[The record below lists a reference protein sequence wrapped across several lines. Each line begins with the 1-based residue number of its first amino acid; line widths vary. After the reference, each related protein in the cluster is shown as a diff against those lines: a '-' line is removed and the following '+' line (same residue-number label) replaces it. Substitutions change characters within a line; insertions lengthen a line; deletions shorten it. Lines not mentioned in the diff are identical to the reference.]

1 MSQLKEL
8 PARKSHGVWGRAERG
23 VVSREKKV
31 KRAVVRYII
40 YVFLSLMVSILA
52 SCSGKVSYQQPA
64 DYEPRPVVDLSD
76 TMETSRVLDQH
87 FDKWAGTPYRDG
99 GMDKRGIDCSGFVQQ
114 TYYTLFGISL
124 PRTTKIQAKSGNKI
138 ARSELKPTD
147 LVFFK
152 TGFFDKHVGIYKGN
166 GQFMHVST
174 KRGVSLSYL
183 GEFYWND
190 HFWQARRIIER

>member
-1 MSQLKEL
+1 MSQLKVL
-8 PARKSHGVWGRAERG
+8 PAIKSHGFRGRAERG
-23 VVSREKKV
+23 VVSREKNV

-40 YVFLSLMVSILA
+40 YAFLSLMVSILV
-52 SCSGKVSYQQPA
+52 SCSGKVSYPQPA
-64 DYEPRPVVDLSD
+64 DYEPRTVVDLSD
-76 TMETSRVLDQH
+76 TMETTRVLDQH
-87 FDKWAGTPYRDG
+87 FDKWVGTPYRDG

-114 TYYTLFGISL
+114 TYYTLFGLSL
-124 PRTTKIQAKSGNKI
+124 PRTAKVQAQSGNKI
-138 ARSELKPTD
+138 TRSELKPTD

-174 KRGVSLSYL
+174 KRGVSLSHL
-183 GEFYWND
+183 GDVYWKD

>member
-1 MSQLKEL
+1 ML

-23 VVSREKKV
+23 VVSREKKA

-64 DYEPRPVVDLSD
+64 DYEPGPVVDLSD

-114 TYYTLFGISL
+114 TYYRLFGISL

-174 KRGVSLSYL
+174 KRGVSLSDL
-183 GEFYWND
+183 ADVYWND

>member
-1 MSQLKEL
+1 ML
-8 PARKSHGVWGRAERG
+8 PAIKRYGVLGSAERG
-23 VVSREKKV
+23 VVSRERNV
-31 KRAVVRYII
+31 MRAVVRYII

-52 SCSGKVSYQQPA
+52 SCSGRVSYQQPA
-64 DYEPRPVVDLSD
+64 DYKPRPVIDLSD
-76 TMETSRVLDQH
+76 TMETTRELDRH
-87 FDKWAGTPYRDG
+87 FVKWVGTPYRDG

-114 TYYTLFGISL
+114 TYHTLFGISL
-124 PRTTKIQAKSGNKI
+124 PRTTKNQAQSGNKI

-174 KRGVSLSYL
+174 KRGVSLSHL
-183 GEFYWND
+183 GDVYWKD